1 MIGAVWGAIAA
12 ADTIPLGGLG
22 QLGAVGAV
30 LAIFFWFGYKV
41 YTRETSRADANEAEV
56 KRLNT
61 LIQDRYV
68 PALQSAAEA
77 LHESNRILAT
87 KRRPDA

>member
-1 MIGAVWGAIAA
+1 MITAVWGLVT
-12 ADTIPLGGLG
+12 ADEIPLGGLG

-30 LAIFFWFGYKV
+30 LTIFLWFGYKV
-41 YTRETSRADANEAEV
+41 YTRETSRADSNEAEV

-68 PALQSAAEA
+68 PALESAAEA

-87 KRRPDA
+87 RRRTDA